1 MRGNI
6 TRRGKSSWRIKFD
19 VERDASGKRR
29 FHTVTMHGG
38 RKKAEEELARLLND
52 AHRGTL
58 VDQHRDSVGTYLRS
72 WLDGQHDLAPS
83 TVERYRDV
91 LERQTIPYIGDIEL
105 QKLKPVHIRDWLVKL
120 RQSGRRQ
127 LSAQSVTCAYRVL
140 RAALNDAVRLEVL
153 GRNVADA
160 VPPPKTHESEVEILD
175 ADQIATA
182 LSVLKGNRIYPIVAL
197 AIATGMR
204 RGELLALRWQD
215 VDLER
220 GVISVERS
228 LDEAFRIRN
237 RNLNT
242 VGGPYR
248 YRCLLWNCYV
258 STVRHS

>member
-1 MRGNI
+1 
-6 TRRGKSSWRIKFD
+6 
-19 VERDASGKRR
+19 
-29 FHTVTMHGG
+29 
-38 RKKAEEELARLLND
+38 
-52 AHRGTL
+52 
-58 VDQHRDSVGTYLRS
+58 
-72 WLDGQHDLAPS
+72 
-83 TVERYRDV
+83 
-91 LERQTIPYIGDIEL
+91 
-105 QKLKPVHIRDWLVKL
+105 
-120 RQSGRRQ
+120 
-127 LSAQSVTCAYRVL
+127 
-140 RAALNDAVRLEVL
+140 
-153 GRNVADA
+153 

-248 YRCLLWNCYV
+248 YRCLLWNCY